1 MVLFMAGAL
10 TFSIASTIALLE
22 LITSRYRNTFTF
34 LWSRWQLYAYMAIY
48 GAFGVF
54 LFLLIDYLVAQKSV
68 TFEGVAVDSPWLKAV
83 LVGISAKA
91 LMNITLFNVASGAG
105 TVPIGMSTIVH
116 LFEPLLLDELNLR
129 VWNDVRTFL
138 GPHAQKYPRLEEV
151 KAIIERNIPP
161 TLSGERRAAL
171 RADLSERDTVEGAM
185 ETFLYA
191 VGRGTFVRS
200 FPI

>member
-54 LFLLIDYLVAQKSV
+54 LFLIIDYLVAQKSV